1 MDYRAERF
9 FVSSFIRK
17 DRRERLLL
25 QLTSPSRRYEGISR
39 FCLQASDLIDSSR
52 IFLEGKD
59 LERQKAF
66 TDFANGHRETCLCLS
81 PDPCLHE
88 RVLLF
93 AEAADI
99 AFMGCDAA
107 LVIGSSFALVV
118 GEAVKGGR
126 EKYLLSVSGRDDKM
140 NR

>member
-9 FVSSFIRK
+9 FVSTFIRK

-39 FCLQASDLIDSSR
+39 FCHQAADLIDPSK
-52 IFLEGKD
+52 ILFKGKD

-66 TDFANGHRETCLCLS
+66 TDFANGHNETCLCLS

-88 RVLLF
+88 RILPFEKAPGL
-93 AEAADI
+93 

-107 LVIGSSFALVV
+107 LIIGSSFAIVV

-126 EKYLLSVSGRDDKM
+126 EKFLLSAAGRGK
-140 NR
+140 

>member
-25 QLTSPSRRYEGISR
+25 QLTSPSRRQEGISR
-39 FCLQASDLIDSSR
+39 FCHQAGDLIDPSK
-52 IFLEGKD
+52 ILLQGKD

-66 TDFANGHRETCLCLS
+66 TDFADGHKETCLCLS

-88 RVLLF
+88 RFLPF
-93 AEAADI
+93 EEAAGLAI
-99 AFMGCDAA
+99 TGCDAA

-126 EKYLLSVSGRDDKM
+126 EKYLLSAAGQR
-140 NR
+140 

>member
-25 QLTSPSRRYEGISR
+25 QLTSPSRRQEGISR
-39 FCLQASDLIDSSR
+39 FCHQASDLIDSSK
-52 IFLEGKD
+52 ILFKGKD

-66 TDFANGHRETCLCLS
+66 TDFVSGHKETCLCLS
-81 PDPCLHE
+81 PDPCLHG
-88 RVLLF
+88 RSLPF
-93 AEAADI
+93 AEAADL
-99 AFMGCDAA
+99 AFTGCDTA

-126 EKYLLSVSGRDDKM
+126 EKYLLSAAGQR
-140 NR
+140 

>member
-1 MDYRAERF
+1 MDYRAERY

-25 QLTSPSRRYEGISR
+25 QLTSPSRRQEGLSR
-39 FCLQASDLIDSSR
+39 FCHQTGDLIDPSKVL
-52 IFLEGKD
+52 LEGKD

-66 TDFANGHRETCLCLS
+66 ADFVSAHEETCLCLS

-88 RVLLF
+88 RALPF
-93 AEAADI
+93 AEAADL

-126 EKYLLSVSGRDDKM
+126 EKYLLSAAGQKR
-140 NR
+140 

>member
-25 QLTSPSRRYEGISR
+25 QLTSPSRRQEGISR
-39 FCLQASDLIDSSR
+39 FCHQAGDLIDPSK
-52 IFLEGKD
+52 ILLQGKD

-66 TDFANGHRETCLCLS
+66 TDFANGHKETCLCLS

-88 RVLLF
+88 RLLPF
-93 AEAADI
+93 EEAADL
-99 AFMGCDAA
+99 AFTGCDAA

-126 EKYLLSVSGRDDKM
+126 EKYLLSAAGQR
-140 NR
+140 

>member
-39 FCLQASDLIDSSR
+39 FCLQASDLIDPSK
-52 IFLEGKD
+52 ILFKGKD

-66 TDFANGHRETCLCLS
+66 TDFANGHKETCLCLS

-88 RVLLF
+88 RFLPF
-93 AEAADI
+93 AEAADL

-126 EKYLLSVSGRDDKM
+126 EKYLLSVSGRGDKM

>member
-25 QLTSPSRRYEGISR
+25 QLTSLSRRYEGISR
-39 FCLQASDLIDSSR
+39 FCHQASDLIDPSK
-52 IFLEGKD
+52 ILFKGKD

-66 TDFANGHRETCLCLS
+66 TDFVSRHRETCLCLS

-88 RVLLF
+88 RLLPF
-93 AEAADI
+93 EEAADI

>member
-1 MDYRAERF
+1 MEYRAEKY
-9 FVSSFIRK
+9 FVSTFIRK
-17 DRRERLLL
+17 SRRECLLM
-25 QLTSPSRRYEGISR
+25 QLTAPAKRMEGLSR
-39 FCLQASDLIDSSR
+39 FCHQASDLIDPSN
-52 IFLEGKD
+52 ILFKGKD

-66 TDFANGHRETCLCLS
+66 TDFVSRHRETCLCLS

-88 RVLLF
+88 RLLPF
-93 AEAADI
+93 EEAADL

>member
-25 QLTSPSRRYEGISR
+25 QLTSPSRRQEGISR
-39 FCLQASDLIDSSR
+39 FCHQAGVLIDPSK
-52 IFLEGKD
+52 ILLQGKD

-66 TDFANGHRETCLCLS
+66 TDFVSGHKETCLCLS

-88 RVLLF
+88 RSLPF
-93 AEAADI
+93 EEAAGL
-99 AFMGCDAA
+99 AFTGCDAA

-126 EKYLLSVSGRDDKM
+126 EKYLLSAAGQR
-140 NR
+140 

>member
-17 DRRERLLL
+17 DRRERLLF
-25 QLTSPSRRYEGISR
+25 QLTSPSRRQEGISR
-39 FCLQASDLIDSSR
+39 FCHQASDLIDPSK
-52 IFLEGKD
+52 ILFKGKD

-66 TDFANGHRETCLCLS
+66 TDFANGHKETCLCLS
-81 PDPCLHE
+81 PDPCLHG
-88 RVLLF
+88 RSLPF
-93 AEAADI
+93 AEAADL
-99 AFMGCDAA
+99 AFTGCDAA

-126 EKYLLSVSGRDDKM
+126 EKYLLSAAGQR
-140 NR
+140 